1 MKNKNARLNRGFT
14 IVELL
19 VVIVVIGVL
28 AAITMVSYN
37 GIQERART
45 AKINSDLNNL
55 TKAIQAASVSSS
67 KTLAGI
73 TGNYWT
79 VGSCV
84 SKEAGT
90 DLALLPKTDSCW
102 TQYLSALDAISVAS
116 GINVRGLT
124 DPLGWPYYIDE
135 NEGEDGAC
143 LPDHLT
149 AFNKQLGGN
158 FDVSVFRT
166 IPLSGFSGCSV

>member
-1 MKNKNARLNRGFT
+1 MKNKSARLNSGFT

-37 GIQERART
+37 GIQDRART

-55 TKAIQAASVSSS
+55 TRAIQAASVSSS

-79 VGSCV
+79 AGGCI

-90 DLALLPKTDSCW
+90 DLASLPKMT
-102 TQYLSALDAISVAS
+102 V
-116 GINVRGLT
+116 VGLNIF
-124 DPLGWPYYIDE
+124 L
-135 NEGEDGAC
+135 
-143 LPDHLT
+143 
-149 AFNKQLGGN
+149 
-158 FDVSVFRT
+158 R
-166 IPLSGFSGCSV
+166 